1 MITDSLS
8 PTCPEQV
15 YISLTQMSHLLLR
28 ESQNILE
35 LERSGDLILCL
46 QVNAHILLERRSFS
60 SWNIFGKQSLT
71 STYNHSFHGLITGEQ
86 EVLPLIEMKSFL
98 S

>member
-8 PTCPEQV
+8 PTCPVQV

-35 LERSGDLILCL
+35 LERSGDLILCF
-46 QVNAHILLERRSFS
+46 QVNAHILLE
-60 SWNIFGKQSLT
+60 
-71 STYNHSFHGLITGEQ
+71 
-86 EVLPLIEMKSFL
+86 
-98 S
+98 